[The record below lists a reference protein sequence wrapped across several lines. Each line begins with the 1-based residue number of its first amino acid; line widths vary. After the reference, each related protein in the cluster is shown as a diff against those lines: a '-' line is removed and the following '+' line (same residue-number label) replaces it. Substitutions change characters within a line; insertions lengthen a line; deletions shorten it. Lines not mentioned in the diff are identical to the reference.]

1 MFIKDKEMAN
11 LEVAKFSQVY
21 SYTFPAMVAGT
32 ASSGAGDAVL
42 NANFNPNGSSR
53 VLGFKRTTSAGVVGQ
68 PYIQAVT
75 VSNTVTFPRTVSVAI
90 VSGTAN
96 TDLSTYTMYWINE
109 TPPITSGGLI
119 A

>member
-21 SYTFPAMVAGT
+21 SYTFPAMVLGT
-32 ASSGAGDAVL
+32 ATSGAGDAVL

-53 VLGFKRTTSAGVVGQ
+53 VLGFRRTTAGGVVGQ

-75 VSNTVTFPRTVSVAI
+75 LSNTVTFPRTATVVI

-96 TDLSTYTMYWINE
+96 TDTSVYTMYWVNE
-109 TPPITSGGLI
+109 TLPITSGGLI